1 VVPLLTGRPQ
11 KSHEYLYWEF
21 HERGFDQGVRLGGWK
36 GVRKGRR
43 GPIELYDLKAD
54 LAETKNL
61 AASHPDIVARI
72 AKIMEEART
81 DSQEFP
87 VRETR

>member
-1 VVPLLTGRPQ
+1 MG
-11 KSHEYLYWEF
+11 
-21 HERGFDQGVRLGGWK
+21 DWK

-54 LAETKNL
+54 LGETNNI
-61 AASHPDIVARI
+61 AAKHADVVARI

-81 DSQEFP
+81 ESKEFP
-87 VRETR
+87 IREERPRQPKKK